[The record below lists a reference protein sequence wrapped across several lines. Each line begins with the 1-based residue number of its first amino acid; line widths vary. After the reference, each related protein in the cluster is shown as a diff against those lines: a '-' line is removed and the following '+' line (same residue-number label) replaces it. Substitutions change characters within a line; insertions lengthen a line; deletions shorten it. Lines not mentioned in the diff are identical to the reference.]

1 MLTDRLTKN
10 LDEQIGAP
18 VDNLWLVREAWSGI
32 HHSQHFNDAL
42 DLVEASIPT
51 IGHDEALERGLAR
64 FQRLCVRAMVGGYE
78 NWGRQGIFPLDKG
91 LLYW

>member
-1 MLTDRLTKN
+1 MLTDRFAEN
-10 LDEQIGAP
+10 LNEQIGAP
-18 VDNLWLVREAWSGI
+18 VNDLWLVGETWGGI

-78 NWGRQGIFPLDKG
+78 NWGRQEHFPP
-91 LLYW
+91 